1 MSKQRFEAEVSTSL
15 KALQGVWMLK
25 VPDVSFFPRG
35 QSPKRIRRPFDFVAL
50 YQGQAIALE
59 CKQVGISTRFDLG
72 RMRPHQPEALAHFE
86 RAGGV
91 SYVLMNFRTPDE
103 NRVFALPVEALVH
116 QYFLEASASIPRNWI
131 EENLVEA
138 KRGLGCQA
146 TDTAGTSG
154 AWSHSLRQTSIG
166 ALVCK
171 RHSKC
176 YNETELRSQEGG
188 GEKPALK
195 GDKGEAQQPCPKP
208 KAQAESKAEGH

>member
-138 KRGLGCQA
+138 KRVRLPSNRYGWDLRCLEPFAQA
-146 TDTAGTSG
+146 DFYRRAGM
-154 AWSHSLRQTSIG
+154 Q
-166 ALVCK
+166 K
-171 RHSKC
+171 
-176 YNETELRSQEGG
+176 
-188 GEKPALK
+188 ALK
-195 GDKGEAQQPCPKP
+195 ML
-208 KAQAESKAEGH
+208 